1 MKSVLRHYLLEK
13 ARLEADP
20 LCPEL
25 RAYNAPGLQG
35 LWERTIADSGNQ
47 NAPIPFWCLVWPGA
61 RALARWILDHPEEF
75 RGKRVLDAACG
86 SGLAAIAAARVGATA
101 TGLDLDPNAIALAR
115 LTARANNVRCQWIK
129 KDLGKHVESYDVVLA
144 GDVFYNADLA
154 SLVAAYCLDAA
165 ARGVRILTADP
176 QRAHAPRKGF
186 VVLTRYRVPVLQSVE
201 GISERETSILT
212 PG

>member
-1 MKSVLRHYLLEK
+1 MKSVLRHYLRKE
-13 ARLEADP
+13 ARLDADP

-47 NAPIPFWCLVWPGA
+47 NEPIPFWCLVWPGA

-75 RGKRVLDAACG
+75 HGKRVLDAACG
-86 SGLAAIAAARVGATA
+86 SGLAAIAAARVGALA

-115 LTARANNVRCQWIK
+115 LTARVNKVRCHWIGM
-129 KDLGKHVESYDVVLA
+129 DLGKHQDSYDVVLA
-144 GDVFYNADLA
+144 GDVFYNAELA
-154 SLVAAYCLDAA
+154 SLVAEYCLQAS

-176 QRAHAPRKGF
+176 QRAHVPRTGF
-186 VVLTRYRVPVLQSVE
+186 VALTRYRVPVLQSVE
-201 GISERETSILT
+201 GICERETTILT